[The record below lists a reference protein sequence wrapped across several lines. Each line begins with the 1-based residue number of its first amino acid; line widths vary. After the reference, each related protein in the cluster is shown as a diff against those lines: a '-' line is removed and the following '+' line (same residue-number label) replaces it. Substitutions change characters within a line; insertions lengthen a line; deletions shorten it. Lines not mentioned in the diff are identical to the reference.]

1 MGAAGRLPQ
10 AEIPAIHAGLV
21 ALGDLEASTLGSYVD
36 PTAVTR
42 SASTRDTL
50 EATEDSFGSERSGLD
65 PQVQIIRAQCGSHF
79 LRGYK
84 IRREART
91 ENSDGRGLSRKEHT
105 ITRGWE
111 NSSVLVQVS
120 SRGQGSIQL
129 KVTVDRALRL
139 RNTSDC

>member
-1 MGAAGRLPQ
+1 MGAAGLLHQ

-42 SASTRDTL
+42 SANTRDTL

-65 PQVQIIRAQCGSHF
+65 PQVRIIRAQRGSYF

-91 ENSDGRGLSRKEHT
+91 ENSDGRGLSREGAHDHT
-105 ITRGWE
+105 RVGKQFTGT
-111 NSSVLVQVS
+111 SVLQ
-120 SRGQGSIQL
+120 
-129 KVTVDRALRL
+129 RAGIYSVKGYR
-139 RNTSDC
+139 